1 MAMAFRILI
10 LAALLPLGAA
20 AAEAQQSGQVPDG
33 CSGAIARWQ
42 ETAGRESQGGHMDV
56 SVYDQIQNEIARA
69 ATLCEAGQDAQARR
83 LVAGSRHRHG
93 YPQ

>member
-10 LAALLPLGAA
+10 LAALLPLEAA
-20 AAEAQQSGQVPDG
+20 AAQAQQSGQMPES

-42 ETAGRESQGGHMDV
+42 ETAGRESEGGHMDL
-56 SVYDQIQNEIARA
+56 SVYDLIQNEIARA

-83 LVAGSRHRHG
+83 LVAESRHRHG